1 MSVEL
6 IPFLTWN
13 DKTVPNALEVFEESK
28 DAPANYWGFKDT
40 GIEKEEAVELS
51 NAMKNAGKTIVYES
65 LSEKEDDC
73 IKVAEFAVQMKFKY
87 LIGMQYFDSVHH
99 LLKKNNIKFIPTCG
113 KRSGIPR
120 MLHGTIDDVIHDG
133 KTIQAKGVDGLCLSV
148 YRFTG
153 GNPEELAERFINEI
167 HLPVIVTGSINTEQ
181 RLGVVKKLKPWGFT
195 IGSAFFKNEFGK
207 GLSFAEQIK
216 KVVDYLN
223 S

>member
-1 MSVEL
+1 MSVNL

-13 DKTVPNALEVFEESK
+13 DKTVSNALEVFEDSK
-28 DAPANYWGFKDT
+28 DAPVEYWGFKDT
-40 GIEKEEAVELS
+40 GIEKQKAVELS
-51 NAMKNAGKTIVYES
+51 YAMEDAGKTIVYES
-65 LSEKEDDC
+65 LSEKENDC
-73 IKVAEFAVQMKFKY
+73 INVAQFAVQMKFKY
-87 LIGMQYFDSVHH
+87 LIGMQYFDSVHQ
-99 LLKKNNIKFIPTCG
+99 LLKKSNIKFIPTCG

-120 MLHGTIDDVIHDG
+120 MLHGTIEDVINDG
-133 KTIQAKGVDGLCLSV
+133 KIIEAKGVDGLCLSV

-167 HLPVIVTGSINTEQ
+167 RLPVIVTGSISNEQ
-181 RLGVVKKLKPWGFT
+181 RLDVMKRIKPWGFT
-195 IGSAFFKNEFGK
+195 IGSAFFKNDFGE